1 MNKTKIIS
9 ISGVTSGGKT
19 TTVNE
24 LLNRLPNSRALFF
37 DDRDYAAISGITDL
51 GEWER
56 NGWDMS
62 EWNLQDL
69 VDDIE
74 QLLQENHDYIILD
87 YPFGYMQNEIS
98 VFISLAVFIDTPLDI
113 AMARRMLRDFCNSST
128 IDIMDDM
135 EWYLEEGR
143 ELFISS
149 NEIQSQDADL
159 IVDGSLSV
167 NERCDVI
174 IKAIN
179 FL

>member
-1 MNKTKIIS
+1 MSKTKIIS

-19 TTVNE
+19 STVNE
-24 LLNRLPNSRALFF
+24 LLNRLPNSEALFF

-62 EWNLQDL
+62 QWNIQDL

-74 QLLQENHDYIILD
+74 QLLHENPDYIILD
-87 YPFGYMQNEIS
+87 YPFGYMQNDLS
-98 VFISLAVFIDTPLDI
+98 SYISLVVFIDTPLDI
-113 AMARRMLRDFCNSST
+113 AMARRMLRDFRNSST
-128 IDIMDDM
+128 NDIMDDM
-135 EWYLEEGR
+135 EWYLDEGR

-159 IVDGSLSV
+159 IIDGSLSV
-167 NERCDVI
+167 NERCDEI

-179 FL
+179 LL

>member
-1 MNKTKIIS
+1 MSKTKIIS

-24 LLNRLPNSRALFF
+24 LLNKLPNSKALFF

-62 EWNLQDL
+62 QWNLQDL
-69 VDDIE
+69 IDDIE
-74 QLLQENHDYIILD
+74 LLLEENLDYIILD

-98 VFISLAVFIDTPLDI
+98 GYVSLVAFIDTPLDI
-113 AMARRMLRDFCNSST
+113 AMARRMLRDFRNSLTS
-128 IDIMDDM
+128 DIMDDM
-135 EWYLEEGR
+135 EWYLDEGR

-149 NEIQSQDADL
+149 NEIQSEDADL
-159 IVDGSLSV
+159 IIDGSLPV
-167 NERCDVI
+167 NERCDEI
-174 IKAIN
+174 INAIN
-179 FL
+179 LL

>member
-1 MNKTKIIS
+1 MGVKVIS

-19 TTVNE
+19 TTVKE
-24 LLNRLPNSRALFF
+24 LLNRLPKSEALYF
-37 DDRDYAAISGITDL
+37 DDRDYAALSGITDL

-62 EWNLQDL
+62 QWNLQDL

-74 QLLQENHDYIILD
+74 QLLQENLDYIILD
-87 YPFGYMQNEIS
+87 YPFGYMQNDIS
-98 VFISLAVFIDTPLDI
+98 GFISLVVFIDTPLDI
-113 AMARRMLRDFCNSST
+113 AMARRMLRDFRNSSVT
-128 IDIMDDM
+128 DIMDDM

-149 NEIQSQDADL
+149 NEIQSEDADL

-174 IKAIN
+174 IEAVN
-179 FL
+179 SL